1 MQQYAQIIVDITSEK
16 LDRTFT
22 YRIPEALAGQITP
35 GVQVL
40 FPFGNGNRQQKGF
53 VLDITDQ
60 PSYDPAKIKALTG
73 IVPGAVPVEGEL
85 IALAAWIRQTYGS
98 TMIQALKTVLPV
110 RAQVKNQEEVTVTL
124 SSDRQAVQAYYDLC
138 LRRKYRARARV
149 LSFLLERGSCTMQAL
164 TGREKSDGKTVRELE
179 EKGLVTL
186 SRKTLYRNPESAVSE
201 QYREKVLTAEQQQ
214 AVDTVWDDYRRDIR
228 QTYLLHGVTGSGKT
242 EVYLELIE
250 KVVAEGR
257 QVIVLIPEIAL
268 TYQTLLRFYTR
279 FGDRVSVINS
289 RLSQGERYDQFE
301 RAKRGEIDIM
311 IGPRSA
317 LFTPFSR
324 LGFIII
330 DEEHEGTYK
339 SENMPRYH
347 AREVAIRRAQMCHAS
362 VLLGSAT
369 PSVESYD
376 KAKTGEYRLLTLTR
390 RAGNQPLPQVTI
402 TDMREE
408 LREGNRSVFGRHL
421 KEQIEDR
428 LAKQEQVMLFLNRR
442 GYSGFVSCRSC
453 GAVMKCPHCDVSL
466 SVHRKGG
473 AARLVCHY
481 CGYETAQVS
490 RCPVCGS
497 GYISEMKAGTQ
508 QIEEL
513 TRKTF
518 PGARVLRM
526 DMDTTKNKDGHA
538 KILTEFAEH
547 RADILIGTQMIVKG
561 HDFRD
566 VTLVGALA
574 ADLSLFAG
582 DYRSAERTFQLLTQ
596 AAGRAGRGERPGEMV
611 IQTYQPDHYS
621 ITLAA
626 AQDYEG
632 FYAQEML
639 FRRMMSYPPGAQ
651 MMAVLLSCEE
661 EEHLAVGASYLKQM
675 IERLGGSHG
684 VQVIGP
690 ADASVARV
698 KDRYRKNIYLK
709 HADGALLSRI
719 REALEKY
726 IEANEGF
733 SSIAIQ
739 FDFNPMNPF

>member
-186 SRKTLYRNPESAVSE
+186 SRKTRYRNPESAVSE

-596 AAGRAGRGERPGEMV
+596 AAGRAPRGNGDPDVPARSLQHHPGGGAGLRRLLCTGNAV
-611 IQTYQPDHYS
+611 SPDDVLS
-621 ITLAA
+621 AGST
-626 AQDYEG
+626 DDG
-632 FYAQEML
+632 
-639 FRRMMSYPPGAQ
+639 GA
-651 MMAVLLSCEE
+651 
-661 EEHLAVGASYLKQM
+661 
-675 IERLGGSHG
+675 
-684 VQVIGP
+684 
-690 ADASVARV
+690 V
-698 KDRYRKNIYLK
+698 KL
-709 HADGALLSRI
+709 
-719 REALEKY
+719 
-726 IEANEGF
+726 
-733 SSIAIQ
+733 
-739 FDFNPMNPF
+739 